1 VKLKRRHKI
10 AYADHPYG
18 HVAIP
23 LKMFGNFLAEAGVIE
38 QETPDV
44 FSFFMDDSQI
54 DPVRAARV
62 IPDAL

>member
-1 VKLKRRHKI
+1 
-10 AYADHPYG
+10 
-18 HVAIP
+18 
-23 LKMFGNFLAEAGVIE
+23 MFGDFLAETIVIE
-38 QETPDV
+38 QKTSDV

>member
-1 VKLKRRHKI
+1 
-10 AYADHPYG
+10 
-18 HVAIP
+18 
-23 LKMFGNFLAEAGVIE
+23 MFGDFLAETIVIE
-38 QETPDV
+38 QKTPDV